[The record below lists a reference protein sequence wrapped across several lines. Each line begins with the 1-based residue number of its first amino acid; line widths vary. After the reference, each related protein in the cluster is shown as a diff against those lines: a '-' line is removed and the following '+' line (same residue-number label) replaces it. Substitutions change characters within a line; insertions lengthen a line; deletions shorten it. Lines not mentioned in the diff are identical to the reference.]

1 MRIRQVFA
9 AYDYQRNQ
17 PGLSEI
23 QFCVRCGT
31 RCSLREDAGRLR
43 PVCPRCGW
51 VYYKNPTP
59 AVSVLI
65 IDKDR
70 VLLGKRGPRST
81 EEGKWCLPCG
91 FMEFD
96 EDFITAARR
105 EVKEETGVSVAID
118 SIVNVAFNYLSPGLH
133 ALVIVMTA
141 HIVSGELKPGD
152 DIIELEW
159 FPVFGL
165 LPEMAFEADVVLIER
180 YRRGKL
186 QGIPVQ
192 EDLSGMGPPV

>member
-43 PVCPRCGW
+43 PVCPWCGW
-51 VYYKNPTP
+51 VDYKNPTP